1 VIRFAC
7 QCGTPYTLAD
17 HLAGRTFRCTKC
29 NATITLPAAAAP
41 PAGYAP
47 PAPRYEGAE
56 PEGARWGS
64 SGTLPAVPAPKGG
77 PPAKKWGGTG
87 SSLDLAVP
95 GSDDA
100 MDAPTVDPDRD
111 APKPKPKKKTT
122 AKRPVEKLEIPD
134 KLDLVPE
141 DESDLP
147 TEDPD
152 RDDVLLAKAALEGSS
167 DLDNSLE
174 RSSETKKKK
183 KKNSARIAKT
193 SDRVKKRSTSDRTSV
208 AMECPACG
216 EMIARVATS
225 CPSCGVPLTGGKRGG
240 LTDDQKQLLNR
251 MLLAAGV
258 VVALVGVFLVVK
270 MLRDDTGGGS
280 SGGTP
285 KVVKNTPPKD
295 KPPPKEDKPKDPPKD
310 PNEQKPPPPR
320 DRWQDPPKDDKP
332 NPKDTPKDTPPR
344 DTPPRDTPPRDTPPP
359 SGDLPAGPFKD
370 DVLAL
375 KGASDLASVE
385 KKAKDL
391 GAKDGFAAVADDYMK
406 AGDSQLRGRITR
418 ALLSRADH
426 KAALDRAWASEEV
439 EVIVPAIETSATD
452 DPAGVLD
459 RVRAMSRGARDA
471 LLVAE
476 AYTKCLL
483 ADPTVDSVGAA
494 RDYMKDKD
502 LGTRLSVLLLAG
514 GDGAGLA
521 LAPEAFSSDCQALR
535 KAAKKGLEAFLQKKG
550 EKDPVADAEGA
561 RNEWQSLTNSYAP
574 IREKLEQACADG
586 LGKNV
591 SADTLA
597 MIVDARIDLVSRRH
611 DVLPL
616 LPIFMRD
623 SAAKTGSAG
632 ACFIELIPRLCQG
645 QSPADVRKI
654 LNDVIDTLGEDSRVS
669 AAFVTAGCLRAADAD
684 CAASAAKLLDK
695 GVTDFREAASFPDLV
710 TPCPPPKKAFDSPD
724 PYALI
729 AAASFRGDAKNIEGR
744 THAVKQR
751 KEAEEALA
759 RLGSH
764 EVEKHLLLVVVG
776 KDKLN
781 PAPSFDVATLLGEI
795 ATHGYVGELKSYF
808 SSGKDFDHSGYGNLA
823 RSLER
828 CCAASDADAIL
839 KLADLGKEKADTTAA
854 QYYLVAANTVGSS
867 DGKDAHEARGKVF
880 HAVKALG
887 GDQPKPGKKP
897 PKDPPPG
904 PKPGTIDLSFVIG
917 QAAPATMADGVHD
930 DAAATI
936 QTWLKSKS
944 NIMPQN
950 EDLERFLKT
959 CNESSLKKDQ
969 ELLQQAYAAVAL
981 MNNPGYTQWVFRALA
996 RVGGVG
1002 LDGCRNEV
1010 MGSRTAMGQFRAYAA
1025 VILGRAKDSASA
1037 DAIEQLLDVL
1047 SQKRLWDPNDA
1058 GVIAG
1063 LSLCDSR
1070 AGGEQA
1076 RKLLQ
1081 IKDLPPEIKEGCFFA
1096 LAKSG
1101 ADEDTKVLTEWAKKP
1116 DESVRAL
1123 VAGGIAYAVRSP
1135 GGASSGNLLIER
1147 LRLDPSALVRAEAAI
1162 AYMERQTDVA
1172 ALLDG
1177 ALALDC
1183 QDKELLKK
1191 QRGGILHLAA
1201 TGDMGNDTTLFL
1213 DLCHAYDHCA
1223 SKFGV
1228 PKLEARPGINQG
1240 RFREIIRTAR
1250 QNARGR

>member
-1 VIRFAC
+1 
-7 QCGTPYTLAD
+7 
-17 HLAGRTFRCTKC
+17 
-29 NATITLPAAAAP
+29 
-41 PAGYAP
+41 
-47 PAPRYEGAE
+47 
-56 PEGARWGS
+56 
-64 SGTLPAVPAPKGG
+64 
-77 PPAKKWGGTG
+77 
-87 SSLDLAVP
+87 
-95 GSDDA
+95 
-100 MDAPTVDPDRD
+100 
-111 APKPKPKKKTT
+111 
-122 AKRPVEKLEIPD
+122 
-134 KLDLVPE
+134 
-141 DESDLP
+141 
-147 TEDPD
+147 DPD

-167 DLDNSLE
+167 DLENSLE
-174 RSSETKKKK
+174 RSSEAKKKK

-193 SDRVKKRSTSDRTSV
+193 SDRVKKRSTSDRNAV
-208 AMECPACG
+208 AMDCPACG
-216 EMIARVATS
+216 ETIARVATS
-225 CPSCGVPLTGGKRGG
+225 CPNCGVPLTGGRRGG

-251 MLLAAGV
+251 MLMAAGV

-270 MLRDDTGGGS
+270 MLKDDTGTGS

-285 KVVKNTPPKD
+285 KVVKKDPPKD

-310 PNEQKPPPPR
+310 PNEQKPVLPR
-320 DRWQDPPKDDKP
+320 DPWAQPKEDKTPKDPPKD
-332 NPKDTPKDTPPR
+332 NPKDPPREDPKDPTPKDT
-344 DTPPRDTPPRDTPPP
+344 TPA

-391 GAKDGFAAVADDYMK
+391 GAKDGFVAVAADYMK
-406 AGDSQLRGRITR
+406 AADPQLRGRITR

-426 KAALDRAWASEEV
+426 KTALAAAWASEDV
-439 EVIVPAIETSATD
+439 EVLVPAIEVSAAEE
-452 DPAGVLD
+452 PGGVLD
-459 RVRAMSRGARDA
+459 HVRNMSRGARDA
-471 LLVAE
+471 LLIAE
-476 AYTKCLL
+476 AYSKCLL
-483 ADPTVDSVGAA
+483 ADSTVDSVGAA
-494 RDYMKDKD
+494 KDYMKDKD

-561 RNEWQSLTNSYAP
+561 LNEWRGLATSYAP

-586 LGKNV
+586 LGRNL

-597 MIVDARIDLVSRRH
+597 MIVDARVDLVSRRR

-645 QSPADVRKI
+645 QPAADVRKI

-669 AAFVTAGCLRAADAD
+669 AALVTAGCLRAADAD
-684 CAASAAKLLDK
+684 CAAGAAKLLDK
-695 GVTDFREAASFPDLV
+695 GITDFREAAAFPDLI

-724 PYALI
+724 PFALI
-729 AAASFRGDAKNIEGR
+729 AAASFRGDAKNIEAR
-744 THAVKQR
+744 THVVKQR

-764 EVEKHLLLVVVG
+764 EVEKHLILVITN
-776 KDKLN
+776 KEKLT
-781 PAPSFDVATLLGEI
+781 PAPPFDVATLLGEI
-795 ATHGYVGELKSYF
+795 ATHGCVGELKSYF
-808 SSGKDFDHSGYGNLA
+808 SSGKEFDHAGYGNLA

-828 CCAASDADAIL
+828 CCAASDAEAIL

-854 QYYLVAANTVGSS
+854 QYYLIAANTVGGS
-867 DGKDAHEARGKVF
+867 DGKDAHEARGKVY

-887 GDQPKPGKKP
+887 GEQVKPGGKK

-904 PKPGTIDLSFVIG
+904 PKPGTIDLSFVVG
-917 QAAPATMADGVHD
+917 QALPATMADAVHD
-930 DAAATI
+930 DASATI

-950 EDLERFLKT
+950 EELERFIKT
-959 CNESSLKKDQ
+959 CNESSVKKDQ

-1002 LDGCRNEV
+1002 LEGCRNEV

-1037 DAIEQLLDVL
+1037 DAIAQLLDVL
-1047 SQKRLWDPNDA
+1047 SQKKLWDPNDA

-1063 LSLCDSR
+1063 LALCDTK
-1070 AGGEQA
+1070 AGGEAA

-1081 IKDLPPEIKEGCFFA
+1081 IKDLPPEVKEGCFFA

-1101 ADEDTKVLTEWAKKP
+1101 ADEDTKALTEWAKKP
-1116 DESVRAL
+1116 DENVRAL
-1123 VAGGIAYAVRSP
+1123 VAGGIGYAVRSP

-1162 AYMERQTDVA
+1162 AYMERQTDVG
-1172 ALLDG
+1172 ALMDG

-1201 TGDMGNDTTLFL
+1201 TGDMGNETTLFL
-1213 DLCHAYDHCA
+1213 DLCHSYDRCA
-1223 SKFGV
+1223 TKFGV
-1228 PKLEARPGINQG
+1228 SKLEARPGINQG